1 MPLML
6 RMYHPVALALTLC
19 GAAVPAQAAD
29 DLRVEVSLE
38 GVSLARADGLDGRAA
53 ALRLTADGAWTADD
67 VEIRQGAVVA
77 RAARVDGSLR
87 PGDWRFYEL
96 RLSRG
101 TLAVDLHEA
110 TGDPALG
117 IYRGQGGVTLDDGRL
132 RIEAPEGVADLRRS
146 RVTLGGGVRGAIQP

>member
-1 MPLML
+1 ML
-6 RMYHPVALALTLC
+6 RVYTLVALALALG

-29 DLRVEVSLE
+29 DLPVEVALE
-38 GVSLARADGLDGRAA
+38 GVSLARIDGLDGRAA
-53 ALRLTADGAWTADD
+53 ALRLAADGAWRADD

-87 PGDWRFYEL
+87 PGNWRFYEL
-96 RLSRG
+96 QLARG
-101 TLAVDLHEA
+101 TLVVGLREA

-117 IYRGQGGVTLDDGRL
+117 IYRGHGGVALEDERL

-146 RVTLGGGVRGAIQP
+146 QVTLHGGVWGSIQP